1 MLGRVTV
8 IGCGLIGGSVVK
20 RLWAREAARSLS
32 AVDCEEVLALAR
44 PYLDGAALPG
54 SDQAAELVAKS
65 DLIVLATPVGSIV
78 RDMGWVLDA
87 AVPGAVVTDTG
98 SVKKPI
104 VDAAARHVNGSSF
117 VGGHPM
123 AGREVGGFDASSPDL
138 FERTRW
144 FLVEGAP
151 GAAGEGHADQG
162 ARARAIARV
171 MDLARV
177 LGAEPTIVDPEV
189 HDRAMAYVS
198 HAPQL
203 VASALYVVAARAGV
217 LTEAGSGFRDVTR
230 IAGGPLSMWRDIFA
244 GNRTWIA
251 ATLGEISESLARV
264 RDALAEG
271 GESGIVAALALL
283 EEAQTAR
290 QAMLS
295 DEPPARGSS

>member
-20 RLWAREAARSLS
+20 GLRAREAARSLS
-32 AVDCEEVLALAR
+32 AVDCEEVIALAR
-44 PYLDGAALPG
+44 PYLDGAASPG
-54 SDQAAELVAKS
+54 SDHAAELVAKS

-87 AVPGAVVTDTG
+87 AASGAVVTDTG

-104 VDAAARHVNGSSF
+104 IDAAARHVNGSLF

-144 FLVEGAP
+144 FLVEVAP

-171 MDLARV
+171 TDHT
-177 LGAEPTIVDPEV
+177 PP
-189 HDRAMAYVS
+189 S
-198 HAPQL
+198 
-203 VASALYVVAARAGV
+203 S
-217 LTEAGSGFRDVTR
+217 S
-230 IAGGPLSMWRDIFA
+230 
-244 GNRTWIA
+244 
-251 ATLGEISESLARV
+251 
-264 RDALAEG
+264 
-271 GESGIVAALALL
+271 
-283 EEAQTAR
+283 
-290 QAMLS
+290 
-295 DEPPARGSS
+295 PARSTS